1 MPVNEPDDGTIARR
15 KPHAGNRGSPFE
27 AGKTG
32 CHPATLQEVKESKET
47 GRIAV

>member
-1 MPVNEPDDGTIARR
+1 MPVNKPDDGTIARR
-15 KPHAGNRGSPFE
+15 EPHGSDRGSALE